1 MAGLLDGV
9 DQRTRL
15 AGENRMELLLFTLGS
30 AQKFGINV
38 FKVQEVIQCP
48 SLTRVAHSNPVVR
61 GITNIR
67 GKTIPVMDLAKAIGK
82 EAIENIDESF
92 VIVAEF
98 NQSVQGF
105 LVGGVDRIVNMKW
118 EDIQPPPA
126 GLGKN
131 NFMTAVTKVDD
142 EIVEIV
148 DVEKIL
154 ADLIQVSV
162 EVSEETA
169 AVTQREA
176 RPWRV
181 MIVDDSSVARKQ
193 IQRTLEQMHIET
205 VQAKNGKEGLMMLQ
219 EMAAETN
226 QITDKIDVVISDVE
240 MPEMDGYTLTIEVR
254 KDDRLKDVPII
265 LHTSLSGQFNLGMVK
280 QVGANSFIPKFGA
293 ETLAAEVKSFL
304 TMQDE

>member
-30 AQKFGINV
+30 EQKFGINV

-48 SLTRVAHSNPVVR
+48 KLTRVAHSNPIVR

-67 GKTIPVMDLAKAIGK
+67 GKTITVMDLANAIGK
-82 EAIENIDESF
+82 EAIDNIDESF

-118 EDIQPPPA
+118 EDIQPPPK

-142 EIVEIV
+142 ELVEII

-154 ADLIQVSV
+154 ADLIHFSV

-169 AVTQREA
+169 NVTQRQN
-176 RPWRV
+176 RPWCV
-181 MIVDDSSVARKQ
+181 LIVDDSAVARKQ
-193 IQRTLEQMHIET
+193 IQRTLEQMQIET
-205 VQAKNGKEGLMMLQ
+205 VQAKNGREGLQLLQ
-219 EMAAETN
+219 DMAAETN
-226 QITDKIDVVISDVE
+226 RVTDRIDVVISDVE
-240 MPEMDGYTLTIEVR
+240 MPEMDGYTLTTEIR
-254 KDDRLKDVPII
+254 KDDRLKDVPVI

-293 ETLAAEVKSFL
+293 ETLASEVKAFL
-304 TMQDE
+304 PNQQ